1 MSGLIDCHDGRQYEV
16 VDDDFDNVDFIR
28 SEAPDPVNDDLDQN
42 PIVGIRINRG
52 ILMNAATVFERK
64 RNLDI
69 GGALSALKNGKKVRR
84 AGWHAKDKYLWY
96 KPPVAI
102 KAEWCKDEALK
113 GIAEK
118 NGGQI
123 DSLGVIC
130 MYLTEN
136 EKPLILTG
144 WHPTPCDFLEEDW
157 EIIG

>member
-1 MSGLIDCHDGRQYEV
+1 MSGLIFCRDGRQYKV
-16 VDDDFDNVDFIR
+16 VNGDLKYVVFTRMDDSDNC
-28 SEAPDPVNDDLDQN
+28 EDLDRN
-42 PIVGIRINRG
+42 PVVGIG
-52 ILMNAATVFERK
+52 IYPVASLNELK
-64 RNLDI
+64 SDLDI

-96 KPPVAI
+96 KQPVAI
-102 KAEWCKDEALK
+102 KADWCKDEALK

-123 DSLGVIC
+123 DGLGVIC

-136 EKPLILTG
+136 GKPLILTG
-144 WHPTPCDFLEEDW
+144 WHPTPCDFLAEDW

>member
-1 MSGLIDCHDGRQYEV
+1 MSDLIFCRDGRQYKV
-16 VDDDFDNVDFIR
+16 VK
-28 SEAPDPVNDDLDQN
+28 DDLKYVGFTRMDDPDKCEDLDRN
-42 PIVGIRINRG
+42 PVIGIG
-52 ILMNAATVFERK
+52 IYPGASLNELKSGLNV
-64 RNLDI
+64 

-102 KAEWCKDEALK
+102 KADWCKDEALK

-123 DSLGVIC
+123 DGLGVIC

-136 EKPLILTG
+136 GKPLILTG
-144 WHPTPCDFLEEDW
+144 WHPTPCDFLAEDW
-157 EIIG
+157 EIIS